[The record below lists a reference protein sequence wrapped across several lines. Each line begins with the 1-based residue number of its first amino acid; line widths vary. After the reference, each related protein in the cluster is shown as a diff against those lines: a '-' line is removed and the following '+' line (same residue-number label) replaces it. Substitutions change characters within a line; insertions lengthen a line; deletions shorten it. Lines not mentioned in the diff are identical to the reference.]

1 MFKIRLVQRACVKIK
16 RKIIFQTQNGERLLQ
31 KNCYARVKYISRL
44 ASDNFPCKIIKL
56 HGFLGTRFK
65 LTNAS
70 EFHTKTR
77 MIFSKEINLCVASIF
92 LLAVYFEHL
101 IYNAPSY

>member
-1 MFKIRLVQRACVKIK
+1 MYTADVENTFGTKSLCKNK
-16 RKIIFQTQNGERLLQ
+16 RKKLFSRHKTGEKLLQ
-31 KNCYARVKYISRL
+31 KNCYARVKYISRF

-92 LLAVYFEHL
+92 LLPVYFEH
-101 IYNAPSY
+101 